1 MRPVALVTGGS
12 RNIGWSIA
20 RRFASSHLVVVGD
33 LVPPPAPLPDGI
45 VWVECDVRD
54 YAACERLVAAATANG
69 PLAAL
74 VHSAAI
80 TRPPLPFAD
89 ISPAE
94 WAEVID
100 VNLNG
105 AFHVA
110 RAALAALKSA
120 RGSAVLISS
129 RAARVGYAALDPSPS
144 GTKPHYCAAKAGVIS
159 LTRSLAVELAPCGVR
174 VNSSSPVLAA
184 RLLSCRLTA
193 GWLRCRCCAA
203 RDTLPS
209 RATATKARKACRSV
223 VGLVFAM
230 LIFTFWQIHWH
241 TRLFF
246 WTLAFYERH
255 KHHEYCKY

>member
-20 RRFASSHLVVVGD
+20 RRFAPSHLVVVGD
-33 LVPPPAPLPDGI
+33 LVPPPAPVPDGI

-159 LTRSLAVELAPCGVR
+159 LARSLAVELAPTGVR
-174 VNSSSPVLAA
+174 VNCVAPGSIEGDMIPRDRWPAIAA
-184 RLLSCRLTA
+184 RVPLGRLGQPEEVA
-193 GWLRCRCCAA
+193 EACFYLCSPAA
-203 RDTLPS
+203 SYVTGHVLDVNGGTWS
-209 RATATKARKACRSV
+209 N
-223 VGLVFAM
+223 
-230 LIFTFWQIHWH
+230 
-241 TRLFF
+241 
-246 WTLAFYERH
+246 
-255 KHHEYCKY
+255 

>member
-20 RRFASSHLVVVGD
+20 RRFAPSHLVVVGD
-33 LVPPPAPLPDGI
+33 LVPPPAPVPDGI

-54 YAACERLVAAATANG
+54 YAACERLVAAATTNG

-80 TRPPLPFAD
+80 TRPPLPLAD

-159 LTRSLAVELAPCGVR
+159 LARSLAVELAPTGVR
-174 VNSSSPVLAA
+174 VNCVAPGSIEGDMIPRDRWPAIAA
-184 RLLSCRLTA
+184 RVPLGRLGQPEEVA
-193 GWLRCRCCAA
+193 EACFYLCSPAA
-203 RDTLPS
+203 SYVTGHVLDVNGGTWS
-209 RATATKARKACRSV
+209 N
-223 VGLVFAM
+223 
-230 LIFTFWQIHWH
+230 
-241 TRLFF
+241 
-246 WTLAFYERH
+246 
-255 KHHEYCKY
+255 

>member
-45 VWVECDVRD
+45 AWVECDVRD
-54 YAACERLVAAATANG
+54 YAACERLVAAAAANG

-80 TRPPLPFAD
+80 TRPPLPFGD
-89 ISPAE
+89 ISPSE

-174 VNSSSPVLAA
+174 VNCVAPGSIEGDMIPRDRWSAIAA
-184 RLLSCRLTA
+184 RVPLGRLGQPEEVA
-193 GWLRCRCCAA
+193 EACFYLCSPAA
-203 RDTLPS
+203 SYVTGHVLDVNGGTWS
-209 RATATKARKACRSV
+209 N
-223 VGLVFAM
+223 
-230 LIFTFWQIHWH
+230 
-241 TRLFF
+241 
-246 WTLAFYERH
+246 
-255 KHHEYCKY
+255 